1 MLNENYESY
10 EVKGLYVLDAAWM
23 PMTGASNPSITLIA
37 NAIRV
42 CDNIPK
48 D

>member
-1 MLNENYESY
+1 VTNAADPH

-23 PMTGASNPSITLIA
+23 PTAGASNPSVTLIV

>member
-1 MLNENYESY
+1 MLNENCEFH
-10 EVKGLYVLDAAWM
+10 EVKGLYVVDAAWM
-23 PMTGASNPSITLIA
+23 PTAGASNPSITLIA

>member
-1 MLNENYESY
+1 MLNENCESN
-10 EVKGLYVLDAAWM
+10 EVKGLYVLNVAWM
-23 PMTGASNPSITLIA
+23 PTAGACNPSITLIA

>member
-1 MLNENYESY
+1 MLNENCESY
-10 EVKGLYVLDAAWM
+10 EVKGLYVLPTA
-23 PMTGASNPSITLIA
+23 GASNPSITLIA